1 MEAGYIHVVPG
12 DTGQKRIPKRVTH
25 FSDKTRDKQKVD
37 ITMTTTTATKT
48 RTVARLVR
56 GLPTSDGAGVK
67 LNRVI
72 GTQALPDVD
81 PFLMLDEFRSDDPK
95 AYIAGF
101 PEHPHRGFET
111 ITYMLA
117 GRMRHKDTR
126 GNEGLLGPGDVQWM
140 TTARGLQH
148 SEMPEQEDG
157 LMQGFQLWLNLPA
170 KEKMLDPV
178 YKDIPAATIP
188 VIAGAGHT
196 IKLIAGQQSG
206 VTGPIASPTTRP
218 YIANVVLTNGDVT
231 LDIPDG
237 HAGFA
242 YVYDGAVEIAGT
254 RVERTQ
260 AAVLAGEGTLTLSA
274 TAEEARVLVVSG
286 YPLKEPIVRHGPF
299 VMNTVAEIHDAIRDY
314 QRGLFD

>member
-1 MEAGYIHVVPG
+1 
-12 DTGQKRIPKRVTH
+12 
-25 FSDKTRDKQKVD
+25 
-37 ITMTTTTATKT
+37 MTTLTEIQT

-72 GTQALPDVD
+72 GTQMLPDVD
-81 PFLMLDEFRSDDPK
+81 PFLMLDEFRSDDPQ

-101 PEHPHRGFET
+101 PDHPHRGFET

-148 SEMPEQEDG
+148 SEMPEQQDG

-170 KEKMLDPV
+170 KEKMLEPA

-188 VIAGAGHT
+188 VIEDAGST
-196 IKLIAGQQSG
+196 VKLIAGHQSG
-206 VTGPIASPTTRP
+206 QTGPIASPTTQP
-218 YIANVVLTNGDVT
+218 YIADVVLAAGGTVS
-231 LDIPDG
+231 LDIPQG

-242 YVYDGAVEIAGT
+242 YVYDGAVSIAGT
-254 RVERTQ
+254 QVAKTT
-260 AAVLAGEGTLTLSA
+260 AAVLAGEGALILQNG
-274 TAEEARVLVVSG
+274 AEASRVLVVTG
-286 YPLKEPIVRHGPF
+286 VPLKEPIVRHGPF
-299 VMNTVAEIHDAIRDY
+299 VMNTVGEIHDAIRDF

>member
-1 MEAGYIHVVPG
+1 
-12 DTGQKRIPKRVTH
+12 
-25 FSDKTRDKQKVD
+25 
-37 ITMTTTTATKT
+37 MTTQTATRT

-56 GLPTSDGAGVK
+56 GLPTSDGAGVR

-148 SEMPEQEDG
+148 SEMPEQQDG

-188 VIAGAGHT
+188 VITGADHT
-196 IKLIAGQQSG
+196 IKLIAGRQSG
-206 VTGPIASPTTRP
+206 ITGPIASPTTKP
-218 YIANVVLTNGDVT
+218 YIADVVLKAGAAVS

-242 YVYDGAVEIAGT
+242 YVYDGAAMIAGT
-254 RVERTQ
+254 TVERTQ
-260 AAVLAGEGTLTLSA
+260 AAVLAGEGALTLK
-274 TAEEARVLVVSG
+274 TDGDEARVLVVSG
-286 YPLKEPIVRHGPF
+286 YPIKEPVVRHGPF

>member
-1 MEAGYIHVVPG
+1 
-12 DTGQKRIPKRVTH
+12 
-25 FSDKTRDKQKVD
+25 
-37 ITMTTTTATKT
+37 MTTQTATKT

-56 GLPTSDGAGVK
+56 GLPTSDGAGVR

-81 PFLMLDEFRSDDPK
+81 PFLMLDEFRSDDPNS
-95 AYIAGF
+95 YIAGF

-148 SEMPEQEDG
+148 SEMPEQQDG

-196 IKLIAGQQSG
+196 IKLIAGGQSG
-206 VTGPIASPTTRP
+206 ITGPIASPTTKP
-218 YIANVVLTNGDVT
+218 YIADVVLQPGAEVT

-242 YVYDGAVEIAGT
+242 YVYDGAADIAGT
-254 RVERTQ
+254 HVEKTQ
-260 AAVLAGEGTLTLSA
+260 AAVLAGEGTLTL
-274 TAEEARVLVVSG
+274 TAQAAEARVLVVAG
-286 YPLKEPIVRHGPF
+286 APIKEPIVRHGPF
-299 VMNTVAEIHDAIRDY
+299 VMNTVAEIHEAIRDY

>member
-1 MEAGYIHVVPG
+1 
-12 DTGQKRIPKRVTH
+12 
-25 FSDKTRDKQKVD
+25 
-37 ITMTTTTATKT
+37 MTTLTETKT

-72 GTQALPDVD
+72 GTQMLPDVD
-81 PFLMLDEFRSDDPK
+81 PFLMLDEFRSDDPE

-101 PEHPHRGFET
+101 PDHPHRGFET

-148 SEMPEQEDG
+148 SEMPEQQDG

-170 KEKMLDPV
+170 KEKMLEPA

-188 VIAGAGHT
+188 VIEVDGST
-196 IKLIAGQQSG
+196 IKLIAGHQSG
-206 VTGPIASPTTRP
+206 QTGPIASPTTQP
-218 YIANVVLTNGDVT
+218 YIADVVLAAGGRIS
-231 LDIPDG
+231 LDIPQG
-237 HAGFA
+237 HSGFA
-242 YVYDGAVEIAGT
+242 YVYDGAVAIAGT
-254 RVERTQ
+254 QVARTT
-260 AAVLAGEGTLTLSA
+260 AAVLAGEGELPL
-274 TAEEARVLVVSG
+274 ENGPEASRVLVVTG
-286 YPLKEPIVRHGPF
+286 VPLKEPIVRHGPF
-299 VMNTVAEIHDAIRDY
+299 VMNTVGEIHDAIRDF

>member
-1 MEAGYIHVVPG
+1 
-12 DTGQKRIPKRVTH
+12 
-25 FSDKTRDKQKVD
+25 
-37 ITMTTTTATKT
+37 MTTLTDTKT

-72 GTQALPDVD
+72 GTQMLPDVD
-81 PFLMLDEFRSDDPK
+81 PFLMLDEFRSDDPQ

-101 PEHPHRGFET
+101 PDHPHRGFET

-148 SEMPEQEDG
+148 SEMPEQQDG

-170 KEKMLDPV
+170 KEKMLEPA

-188 VIAGAGHT
+188 VIETGGNT
-196 IKLIAGQQSG
+196 IKLIAGAQSG
-206 VTGPIASPTTRP
+206 QTGPIASPTTQP
-218 YIANVVLTNGDVT
+218 YIADVVLTPNGQVS

-237 HAGFA
+237 HAGFV
-242 YVYDGAVEIAGT
+242 YVYDGGLTVAGT
-254 RVERTQ
+254 AVQKTQ
-260 AAVLAGEGTLTLSA
+260 AAVLAGEGQLVLDNGSDVTRA
-274 TAEEARVLVVSG
+274 LVVTG
-286 YPLKEPIVRHGPF
+286 VPLKEPIVRHGPF
-299 VMNTVAEIHDAIRDY
+299 VMNTVGEIHDAIRDY
-314 QRGLFD
+314 QKGLFN

>member
-1 MEAGYIHVVPG
+1 
-12 DTGQKRIPKRVTH
+12 
-25 FSDKTRDKQKVD
+25 
-37 ITMTTTTATKT
+37 MTTQTATRT

-56 GLPTSDGAGVK
+56 GLPTSDGAGVR

-148 SEMPEQEDG
+148 SEMPEQENG

-170 KEKMLDPV
+170 KEKMLDPA
-178 YKDIPAATIP
+178 YKDIPAASIP
-188 VIAGAGHT
+188 VITGEGHT
-196 IKLIAGQQSG
+196 IKLIAGSQAG
-206 VTGPIASPTTRP
+206 MTGPIASPTTKP
-218 YIANVVLTNGDVT
+218 FIADVVLTKGGVT
-231 LDIPDG
+231 LNIPDG

-242 YVYDGAVEIAGT
+242 YVYDGAVDIAGT

-260 AAVLAGEGTLTLSA
+260 TAVLAGEGTLTL
-274 TAEEARVLVVSG
+274 TALDDEARVLVVSG
-286 YPLKEPIVRHGPF
+286 YPIREPIVRHGPF
-299 VMNTVAEIHDAIRDY
+299 VMNTVAEIHEAIRDY

>member
-1 MEAGYIHVVPG
+1 
-12 DTGQKRIPKRVTH
+12 
-25 FSDKTRDKQKVD
+25 
-37 ITMTTTTATKT
+37 MTTTTAIRT
-48 RTVARLVR
+48 RTVARTVR

-81 PFLMLDEFRSDDPK
+81 PFLMLDEFRSDDPNS
-95 AYIAGF
+95 YIAGF

-148 SEMPEQEDG
+148 SEMPEQQDG
-157 LMQGFQLWLNLPA
+157 LMQGFQLWLNLPGS
-170 KEKMLDPV
+170 EKMLDPV

-188 VIAGAGHT
+188 LIEANGNT

-206 VTGPIASPTTRP
+206 VSGPIASPTTKP
-218 YIANVVLTNGDVT
+218 FIADVFLTDGGEVT

-242 YVYDGAVEIAGT
+242 YVYDGAIDIAGT
-254 RVERTQ
+254 SVGKTQ
-260 AAVLAGEGTLTLSA
+260 AAVLAGEGALTLKA
-274 TAEEARVLVVSG
+274 GAQEARVLVVSG

-299 VMNTVAEIHDAIRDY
+299 VMNTVAEIHEAIRDY

>member
-1 MEAGYIHVVPG
+1 
-12 DTGQKRIPKRVTH
+12 
-25 FSDKTRDKQKVD
+25 
-37 ITMTTTTATKT
+37 MTTQTATKT
-48 RTVARLVR
+48 RTVARVVR

-95 AYIAGF
+95 TYIAGF

-148 SEMPEQEDG
+148 SEMPEQQDG

-170 KEKMLDPV
+170 REKMLDPV
-178 YKDIPAATIP
+178 YRDIPAATIP
-188 VIAGAGHT
+188 VITGVGHT
-196 IKLIAGQQSG
+196 IKLIAGEQSG
-206 VTGPIASPTTRP
+206 VTGPIASPTTKP
-218 YIANVVLTNGDVT
+218 YIADVVLQAGAEVT
-231 LDIPDG
+231 LDLPDG

-242 YVYDGAVEIAGT
+242 YVYDGAAEIAGT

-260 AAVLAGEGTLTLSA
+260 AAVLAGEGALTLTA
-274 TAEEARVLVVSG
+274 GAEARVLVVSG
-286 YPLKEPIVRHGPF
+286 YPIKEPVVRHGPF

>member
-1 MEAGYIHVVPG
+1 
-12 DTGQKRIPKRVTH
+12 
-25 FSDKTRDKQKVD
+25 
-37 ITMTTTTATKT
+37 MTTQTATKT
-48 RTVARLVR
+48 RTVARVVR

-95 AYIAGF
+95 TYIAGF

-148 SEMPEQEDG
+148 SEMPEQQDG

-170 KEKMLDPV
+170 REKMLDPV
-178 YKDIPAATIP
+178 YRDIPAATIP
-188 VIAGAGHT
+188 VITGVGHT
-196 IKLIAGQQSG
+196 IKLIAGEQFG
-206 VTGPIASPTTRP
+206 VTGPIASPTTKP
-218 YIANVVLTNGDVT
+218 YIADVVLQAGAEVT
-231 LDIPDG
+231 LDLPDG

-242 YVYDGAVEIAGT
+242 YVYDGAAEIAGT

-260 AAVLAGEGTLTLSA
+260 AAVLAGEGALTLTA
-274 TAEEARVLVVSG
+274 GAEARVLVVSG
-286 YPLKEPIVRHGPF
+286 YPIKEPVVRHGPF

>member
-1 MEAGYIHVVPG
+1 
-12 DTGQKRIPKRVTH
+12 
-25 FSDKTRDKQKVD
+25 
-37 ITMTTTTATKT
+37 MTTTTATRT

-81 PFLMLDEFRSDDPK
+81 PFLMLDEFRSDDPNS
-95 AYIAGF
+95 YIAGF

-170 KEKMLDPV
+170 SEKMLDPV

-188 VIAGAGHT
+188 VITADGNSVKLLAGVHAG
-196 IKLIAGQQSG
+196 L
-206 VTGPIASPTTRP
+206 TGPIASPTTKP
-218 YIANVVLTNGDVT
+218 FIADVALAAEGTVT

-242 YVYDGAVEIAGT
+242 YVYDGAVDIAGT
-254 RVERTQ
+254 TVGKTQ
-260 AAVLAGEGTLTLSA
+260 AAVLAGEGTLTL
-274 TAEEARVLVVSG
+274 TAGADQARVLVVSG
-286 YPLKEPIVRHGPF
+286 YPLNEPIVRHGPF

-314 QRGLFD
+314 QRGAF